1 MPIGVSPAPTAPS
14 LGLTILIPIQTVEK
28 KQQALFP
35 LLQVLGKLFKV
46 QAAIWVS
53 TTLWGEALAAG
64 KGQRELQE
72 AAPHL
77 ERA

>member
-1 MPIGVSPAPTAPS
+1 MPIGVSRAPTAPS

-46 QAAIWVS
+46 QPAIWVS
-53 TTLWGEALAAG
+53 TTLWGEALAGG
-64 KGQRELQE
+64 KGQRDL
-72 AAPHL
+72 
-77 ERA
+77 